1 MRGHFLI
8 TSLSYRHDISA
19 AFKKGNKVKL
29 KDYKE
34 LLCTGIVTEECFK
47 VLCKEQNSHGKFKMN
62 DIWNFLIHFKLA
74 TVIQV
79 PKSLY
84 IPALIPDIKE
94 THLKA
99 RITEINKS
107 PSTLGFYYSF
117 EKSDQVFGLFSHL
130 LGQLASTK
138 HFYKMEQPGI
148 YLQEGFSAKIE
159 SRKLGVVA
167 AMAGFLTWTDQDQTD
182 EVQFVVA
189 ERDCNHFD
197 TNQRFGRHKV
207 FFLVLFFFGKKSFCS
222 FRDNSR
228 HFLFRA

>member
-1 MRGHFLI
+1 
-8 TSLSYRHDISA
+8 
-19 AFKKGNKVKL
+19 
-29 KDYKE
+29 
-34 LLCTGIVTEECFK
+34 
-47 VLCKEQNSHGKFKMN
+47 MN

-74 TVIQV
+74 TVIQD

-94 THLKA
+94 THLRT
-99 RITEINKS
+99 RIAEINKS

-117 EKSDQVFGLFSHL
+117 EKSDQVLGLFSHL
-130 LGQLASTK
+130 LGQLASSK

-207 FFLVLFFFGKKSFCS
+207 FFLVLFFWTKFSIFILTNKSMTTLDTS
-222 FRDNSR
+222 FSGHNHLPQAPR
-228 HFLFRA
+228 